1 MKFKKQGFN
10 KLSSFALAFTFH
22 FTIKKLISVF
32 LLKAEIQIKISVLIK
47 KILDNILKKT
57 EI

>member
-1 MKFKKQGFN
+1 MFVK
-10 KLSSFALAFTFH
+10 TDVVIH
-22 FTIKKLISVF
+22 FTITKLISVF

-47 KILDNILKKT
+47 KVLDDILKKT